1 MRATFEGPFRAAP
14 RKRMSRAFTAG
25 DFEAGARALVE
36 RWSIDPAAMNA
47 SMTVRWV
54 EETDPVRRNAAAGG
68 YVAAEGHLVVPA
80 PSGTLQNDETDER
93 PGSTDHED
101 HEDHHEDHEDD
112 AIEEEEEEDD
122 AAAPRTVPPLG
133 SHIRSYHVVYS
144 KSYGCPVL
152 LVRGVSCEPPGGRVM
167 GHAETEASLVAAATR
182 GAEGGAEEE
191 RRRRAVS
198 LPIVDGELYGQY
210 GQYGLTVFAPW
221 EHPHGRGGGWVGVH
235 PCETRSAMA
244 TLLAGEG
251 EGTGSGSARYMS
263 AWISFVAAAV
273 ADLPVPAHR
282 MIS

>member
-1 MRATFEGPFRAAP
+1 
-14 RKRMSRAFTAG
+14 MSRAFTAG
-25 DFEAGARALVE
+25 DFEAGARALVD
-36 RWSIDPAAMNA
+36 RWCRDPAAVNA

-54 EETDPVRRNAAAGG
+54 EESDPVRRNAAAGG
-68 YVAAEGHLVVPA
+68 YVAAEGHLVVPER
-80 PSGTLQNDETDER
+80 SRTIQNDESDEP
-93 PGSTDHED
+93 PGSSDHED
-101 HEDHHEDHEDD
+101 VENHHEDHE
-112 AIEEEEEEDD
+112 EEDDD
-122 AAAPRTVPPLG
+122 AAAPRTVPPRG
-133 SHIRSYHVVYS
+133 AHVRSYHVVYS

-152 LVRGVSCEPPGGRVM
+152 LVRGVSCEPGGRVM

-198 LPIVDGELYGQY
+198 LPIVDGER
-210 GQYGLTVFAPW
+210 GLTVFAPW

-251 EGTGSGSARYMS
+251 GGVGSVGSAGYMS

-282 MIS
+282 MDS

>member
-1 MRATFEGPFRAAP
+1 
-14 RKRMSRAFTAG
+14 MSRAAFTAR
-25 DFEAGARALVE
+25 DFEAGARALVD
-36 RWSIDPAAMNA
+36 RWSIDPAAVNA

-68 YVAAEGHLVVPA
+68 YVAAEGHLVVPER
-80 PSGTLQNDETDER
+80 SGTLQNDETNER

-101 HEDHHEDHEDD
+101 HADLEDD
-112 AIEEEEEEDD
+112 AIEEEEEDD
-122 AAAPRTVPPLG
+122 AAAPRAIPPRG

-152 LVRGVSCEPPGGRVM
+152 LVRGVSCEPGGRVM

-182 GAEGGAEEE
+182 GAEDCAEEE

-198 LPIVDGELYGQY
+198 LPNVDSER
-210 GQYGLTVFAPW
+210 GLTHSVFAPW

-251 EGTGSGSARYMS
+251 GGVGSVGSAGYMS

>member
-1 MRATFEGPFRAAP
+1 
-14 RKRMSRAFTAG
+14 MSRAFTAG
-25 DFEAGARALVE
+25 DFEAGARALVD
-36 RWSIDPAAMNA
+36 RWSIDPAALNA

-54 EETDPVRRNAAAGG
+54 EESDPVRRNAAAGG
-68 YVAAEGHLVVPA
+68 YVAAEGHLVVPER
-80 PSGTLQNDETDER
+80 SRTIQNDEPDEP

-101 HEDHHEDHEDD
+101 VEDHHEDHE
-112 AIEEEEEEDD
+112 EEDD
-122 AAAPRTVPPLG
+122 DATAPRTVPPLG
-133 SHIRSYHVVYS
+133 AHVRSYHVVYS

-152 LVRGVSCEPPGGRVM
+152 LVRCVSCEPGGRVM

-198 LPIVDGELYGQY
+198 LPNVDGEYDGERE
-210 GQYGLTVFAPW
+210 LTAFAPW

-251 EGTGSGSARYMS
+251 GGVGGVGSAGYMS

-282 MIS
+282 MDS

>member
-1 MRATFEGPFRAAP
+1 
-14 RKRMSRAFTAG
+14 MSRAAFTAR
-25 DFEAGARALVE
+25 DFEAGARALVD
-36 RWSIDPAAMNA
+36 RWSIDPAAVNA

-68 YVAAEGHLVVPA
+68 YVAAEGHLVVPER
-80 PSGTLQNDETDER
+80 SGTLQNDETNER

-101 HEDHHEDHEDD
+101 DENLEDD

-122 AAAPRTVPPLG
+122 DAAAPRAIPPRG

-191 RRRRAVS
+191 QRRRAVS
-198 LPIVDGELYGQY
+198 LPNVDGEPYGQY
-210 GQYGLTVFAPW
+210 GRYGRCGLTLFAPW

-251 EGTGSGSARYMS
+251 DGVGSGSAMYMS
-263 AWISFVAAAV
+263 AWISFVATAV
-273 ADLPVPAHR
+273 ADLPVPEHR
-282 MIS
+282 INSRR

>member
-1 MRATFEGPFRAAP
+1 
-14 RKRMSRAFTAG
+14 
-25 DFEAGARALVE
+25 
-36 RWSIDPAAMNA
+36 
-47 SMTVRWV
+47 MTVRWV
-54 EETDPVRRNAAAGG
+54 EESDPVRRNAAAGG
-68 YVAAEGHLVVPA
+68 YVAAEGHLVVPER
-80 PSGTLQNDETDER
+80 SRTLQNDESDEP
-93 PGSTDHED
+93 PGSSHHED
-101 HEDHHEDHEDD
+101 VEDHHEDHE
-112 AIEEEEEEDD
+112 EEDDD
-122 AAAPRTVPPLG
+122 AAAPRTVPPRG
-133 SHIRSYHVVYS
+133 AHVRSYHVVYS

-152 LVRGVSCEPPGGRVM
+152 LVRGVSCEPGGRVM

-198 LPIVDGELYGQY
+198 LPNVDGER
-210 GQYGLTVFAPW
+210 GLTAFAPW

-251 EGTGSGSARYMS
+251 GGVGGVGSAGYMS

>member
-1 MRATFEGPFRAAP
+1 
-14 RKRMSRAFTAG
+14 MSSAFTAG
-25 DFEAGARALVE
+25 DFEAGARALVD
-36 RWSIDPAAMNA
+36 RWSRDPAASNA

-68 YVAAEGHLVVPA
+68 YVAAEGHLVVPER
-80 PSGTLQNDETDER
+80 SRTLQNDESDEP

-101 HEDHHEDHEDD
+101 DENHEDHEDHED
-112 AIEEEEEEDD
+112 HGVEEEEDD
-122 AAAPRTVPPLG
+122 AAAPRTVPPRG
-133 SHIRSYHVVYS
+133 AHVRSYHVVYS

-152 LVRGVSCEPPGGRVM
+152 LVRGVSCEPGGRVM

-198 LPIVDGELYGQY
+198 LPIVDGEYDGEY
-210 GQYGLTVFAPW
+210 DGLTAFAPW
-221 EHPHGRGGGWVGVH
+221 EHPHGVGGGWVGVH

-251 EGTGSGSARYMS
+251 GGVGSGPARYMS

>member
-1 MRATFEGPFRAAP
+1 
-14 RKRMSRAFTAG
+14 MSRAFTAG
-25 DFEAGARALVE
+25 DFEAGARALVD
-36 RWSIDPAAMNA
+36 RWCRDPAAVNA

-54 EETDPVRRNAAAGG
+54 EESDPVRRNAAAGG
-68 YVAAEGHLVVPA
+68 YVAAEGHLVVPER
-80 PSGTLQNDETDER
+80 SRTLQNDESDEP
-93 PGSTDHED
+93 PGSSDHED
-101 HEDHHEDHEDD
+101 VEDHHEDHE
-112 AIEEEEEEDD
+112 EEDDD
-122 AAAPRTVPPLG
+122 AAAPRTVPPRG
-133 SHIRSYHVVYS
+133 AHVRSYHVVYS

-152 LVRGVSCEPPGGRVM
+152 LVRGVSCEPGGRVM

-198 LPIVDGELYGQY
+198 LPIGESPPGESPSNVDGEYDGER
-210 GQYGLTVFAPW
+210 GLTAFAPW

-251 EGTGSGSARYMS
+251 GGVGSVGSAGYMS

-282 MIS
+282 MNS

>member
-1 MRATFEGPFRAAP
+1 
-14 RKRMSRAFTAG
+14 MSRAFTAG
-25 DFEAGARALVE
+25 DFEAGARVLVD
-36 RWSIDPAAMNA
+36 RWCRDPAAVNA

-54 EETDPVRRNAAAGG
+54 EESDPVRRNAAAGG
-68 YVAAEGHLVVPA
+68 YVAAEGHLVVPER
-80 PSGTLQNDETDER
+80 SRTLQNDESDEP
-93 PGSTDHED
+93 PGSSHHED
-101 HEDHHEDHEDD
+101 VEDHHEDHE
-112 AIEEEEEEDD
+112 EEDDD
-122 AAAPRTVPPLG
+122 AAAPRTVPPRG
-133 SHIRSYHVVYS
+133 AHVRSYHVVYS

-152 LVRGVSCEPPGGRVM
+152 LVRGVSCEPGGRVM

-198 LPIVDGELYGQY
+198 LPIVDGEYDGEY
-210 GQYGLTVFAPW
+210 DGLTAFAPW
-221 EHPHGRGGGWVGVH
+221 EHPHGVGGGWVGVH

-251 EGTGSGSARYMS
+251 GGVGSAGYMS

-282 MIS
+282 MDSRR

>member
-1 MRATFEGPFRAAP
+1 
-14 RKRMSRAFTAG
+14 MSRAAFTAR
-25 DFEAGARALVE
+25 DFEAGARALVD
-36 RWSIDPAAMNA
+36 RWSIDPAAVNA

-68 YVAAEGHLVVPA
+68 YVAAEGHLVVPER
-80 PSGTLQNDETDER
+80 SRTLQNDESDEP
-93 PGSTDHED
+93 PGSSHHED
-101 HEDHHEDHEDD
+101 VEDHHEDHE
-112 AIEEEEEEDD
+112 EEDDD
-122 AAAPRTVPPLG
+122 AAAPRTVPPRG
-133 SHIRSYHVVYS
+133 AHVRSYHVVYS

-152 LVRGVSCEPPGGRVM
+152 LVRGVSCEPGGRVM

-198 LPIVDGELYGQY
+198 LPIVDGEYDGEY
-210 GQYGLTVFAPW
+210 DGLTAFAPW

-251 EGTGSGSARYMS
+251 GGVGSVGSAGYMS

>member
-1 MRATFEGPFRAAP
+1 
-14 RKRMSRAFTAG
+14 MSRAFTAG
-25 DFEAGARALVE
+25 DFEAGARVLVD
-36 RWSIDPAAMNA
+36 RWCRDPAAVNA

-54 EETDPVRRNAAAGG
+54 EESDPVRRNAAAGG
-68 YVAAEGHLVVPA
+68 YVAAEGHLVVPER
-80 PSGTLQNDETDER
+80 SRTIQNDESDEP
-93 PGSTDHED
+93 PGSSDHED
-101 HEDHHEDHEDD
+101 VEDHHEDHE
-112 AIEEEEEEDD
+112 EEDDD
-122 AAAPRTVPPLG
+122 AAAPRTVPPRG
-133 SHIRSYHVVYS
+133 AHVRSYHVVYS

-152 LVRGVSCEPPGGRVM
+152 LVRGVSCEPGGRVM

-182 GAEGGAEEE
+182 GAEDCAEEE

-198 LPIVDGELYGQY
+198 LPNVDSER
-210 GQYGLTVFAPW
+210 GLTHSVFAPW

-251 EGTGSGSARYMS
+251 GGVGSGPARYMS

-282 MIS
+282 MDS

>member
-1 MRATFEGPFRAAP
+1 
-14 RKRMSRAFTAG
+14 MSRAAFTAR
-25 DFEAGARALVE
+25 DFEAGARALVD
-36 RWSIDPAAMNA
+36 RWSIDPAAVNA

-68 YVAAEGHLVVPA
+68 YVAAEGHLVVPER
-80 PSGTLQNDETDER
+80 SGTLQNDETNER

-101 HEDHHEDHEDD
+101 HADLEDD
-112 AIEEEEEEDD
+112 AIEEEEEDD
-122 AAAPRTVPPLG
+122 AAAPRAIPPRG

-152 LVRGVSCEPPGGRVM
+152 LVRGVSCEPGGRVM

-182 GAEGGAEEE
+182 GAEDCAEEE

-198 LPIVDGELYGQY
+198 LPIGESPPGESPPNVDGEYDGER
-210 GQYGLTVFAPW
+210 GLTHSVFAPW

-251 EGTGSGSARYMS
+251 GGVGGVGSAGYMS
-263 AWISFVAAAV
+263 AWISFVATAV
-273 ADLPVPAHR
+273 NDFPVPAHR
-282 MIS
+282 MSS

>member
-1 MRATFEGPFRAAP
+1 
-14 RKRMSRAFTAG
+14 MSRAFTAG
-25 DFEAGARALVE
+25 DFEAGARALVD
-36 RWSIDPAAMNA
+36 RWCRDPAAVNA

-54 EETDPVRRNAAAGG
+54 EESDPVRRNAAAGG
-68 YVAAEGHLVVPA
+68 YVAAEGHLVVPER
-80 PSGTLQNDETDER
+80 SRTIQNDESDEP
-93 PGSTDHED
+93 PGSSDHED
-101 HEDHHEDHEDD
+101 VEDHHEDHE
-112 AIEEEEEEDD
+112 EEDDD
-122 AAAPRTVPPLG
+122 AAAPRTVPPRG
-133 SHIRSYHVVYS
+133 AHVRSYHVVYS

-152 LVRGVSCEPPGGRVM
+152 LVRGVSCEPGGRVM

-182 GAEGGAEEE
+182 GAEGCAEEE

-198 LPIVDGELYGQY
+198 LPIVDGEHDGER
-210 GQYGLTVFAPW
+210 GLTAFAPW

-251 EGTGSGSARYMS
+251 GGVGGVGSAGYMS

-282 MIS
+282 MDS